1 MQNNFAFA
9 LKWGNSLIQCK
20 ALRFKPSV
28 PIAKLNFLNIWG
40 IDCGG
45 KWVCLVLVVCPRS
58 WCWDLKSAS
67 QFLSSHLWFVQLL
80 RCAPK
85 IPEGSSLG
93 KKKKSDIFLLNV
105 ISLGKKKISFPHFSK
120 ISWKRLRS
128 KQRFACYT
136 SLNVARNGFFGVC
149 AGVLLWKNDSRES
162 PGVSSQHCACGFGF
176 LFFFP
181 LVFLWSWLDKWE
193 LCVRRV
199 FVLTQQSWCGNQTIF
214 KVPSTPKFH
223 NNCLFWV
230 WSSISVLL
238 EANFSADKCWIC
250 CSLLF
255 FLDFHLSAG
264 VSCSVWLG

>member
-1 MQNNFAFA
+1 M
-9 LKWGNSLIQCK
+9 S
-20 ALRFKPSV
+20 
-28 PIAKLNFLNIWG
+28 FLWE
-40 IDCGG
+40 
-45 KWVCLVLVVCPRS
+45 K
-58 WCWDLKSAS
+58 
-67 QFLSSHLWFVQLL
+67 
-80 RCAPK
+80 
-85 IPEGSSLG
+85 
-93 KKKKSDIFLLNV
+93 
-105 ISLGKKKISFPHFSK
+105 KKKISFPHFSK
-120 ISWKRLRS
+120 ISWKRLRR

-223 NNCLFWV
+223 NNCLLWV

-255 FLDFHLSAG
+255 FFGLSSFCRGFLLSVAG
-264 VSCSVWLG
+264 IEQDSVGSGNALMGFF